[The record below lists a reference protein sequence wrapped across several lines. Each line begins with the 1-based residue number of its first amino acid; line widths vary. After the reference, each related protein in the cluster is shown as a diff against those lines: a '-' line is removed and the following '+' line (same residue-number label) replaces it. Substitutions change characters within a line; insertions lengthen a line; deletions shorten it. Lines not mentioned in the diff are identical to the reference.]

1 MQTKLIKN
9 KIKSASNIKKITKTM
24 EMVSVAKMKKAIE
37 LSQSSNAFVLESRN
51 ILNTLAREREE
62 SFLSKEN
69 DAKKIL
75 IVIIAG
81 QKGLCG
87 GYNSSVYREIYKYI
101 NNKKSASKNVSVEN
115 FDFITIGKY
124 AEKIARKFGENIV
137 ASYIE
142 KDFKNI
148 DARNVVKMMV
158 GEFSK
163 EIYSEVSVVYNN
175 FINASSYKTE
185 IAPLLP
191 FKDVPT
197 NDNIDREQAGSI
209 TFEPGVGAVYEKI
222 INLVLQNMITGY
234 VARARAAEHSA
245 RMMAMKTA
253 SDNAGE
259 MLGDLKLWYNKV
271 RQAAI
276 TQEIAEISAGA
287 MASAK

>member
-37 LSQSSNAFVLESRN
+37 LSQNSNAFVMESRN

-62 SFLSKEN
+62 SFLSKKNESKN
-69 DAKKIL
+69 IL
-75 IVIIAG
+75 MVIIAG

-87 GYNSSVYREIYKYI
+87 GYNSSVYREVYKYI
-101 NNKKSASKNVSVEN
+101 NKNKIDSK
-115 FDFITIGKY
+115 DIHFITVGKY

-142 KDFKNI
+142 KDFKLI
-148 DARNVVKMMV
+148 DARNIVKLFV
-158 GEFSK
+158 SEFSK
-163 EIYSEVSVVYNN
+163 EKYGEVNVVYNN

-185 IAPLLP
+185 ISPLLP
-191 FKDVPT
+191 FRDVPT
-197 NDNIDREQAGSI
+197 NDNIDKEQSGSI

-234 VARARAAEHSA
+234 VSRARAAEHSA

-271 RQAAI
+271 RQSAI
-276 TQEIAEISAGA
+276 TQEIAEISSGA

>member
-1 MQTKLIKN
+1 
-9 KIKSASNIKKITKTM
+9 M

-37 LSQSSNAFVLESRN
+37 ASQSSSAFVTESRS

-62 SFLSKEN
+62 SFLSKKN
-69 DAKKIL
+69 DSKKIL
-75 IVIIAG
+75 MIIIAG

-87 GYNSSVYREIYKYI
+87 GYNSSVYREVYKYI
-101 NNKKSASKNVSVEN
+101 NTNKLDSKNIN
-115 FDFITIGKY
+115 FVTVGKY
-124 AEKIARKFGENIV
+124 AEKIARKFGENII

-142 KDFKNI
+142 KDFKVV
-148 DARNVVKMMV
+148 DARNIVKMMV
-158 GEFSK
+158 SEFAKENYGE
-163 EIYSEVSVVYNN
+163 VNVVYNN

-191 FKDVPT
+191 FRDVPT
-197 NDNIDREQAGSI
+197 NENIDKEQAGSI

-222 INLVLQNMITGY
+222 INLVLQNIIIGY

-271 RQAAI
+271 RQSAI

>member
-37 LSQSSNAFVLESRN
+37 ASQSSSAFVTESRS

-62 SFLSKEN
+62 SFLSKKN
-69 DAKKIL
+69 DSKKIL
-75 IVIIAG
+75 MIIIAG

-87 GYNSSVYREIYKYI
+87 GYNSSVYREVYKYI
-101 NNKKSASKNVSVEN
+101 NTNKLDSKNIN
-115 FDFITIGKY
+115 FVTVGKY
-124 AEKIARKFGENIV
+124 AEKIARKFGENII

-158 GEFSK
+158 SEFSK
-163 EIYSEVSVVYNN
+163 ETYSEVIVVYNN

-191 FKDVPT
+191 FRDVPT
-197 NDNIDREQAGSI
+197 NENIDKEQAGSI

-222 INLVLQNMITGY
+222 INLVLQNIIIGY

-271 RQAAI
+271 RQSAI

-287 MASAK
+287 MASGK